1 LHVEQPLENSIVL
14 SALYGVY
21 KLPAISSDLVSC
33 AMLAS
38 ACFKAKSEES
48 LVIANALVAELK
60 GLLEKTPP
68 ETMAYPEDH
77 RTRSLEGNREKAW
90 LRWTLLKIEKS
101 LEAQQEPVSWLRS
114 WREASG
120 AVPTSS

>member
-1 LHVEQPLENSIVL
+1 MHVEHPLENSILL

-38 ACFKAKSEES
+38 ACFKAKTEES
-48 LVIANALVAELK
+48 LVVANALVAELK
-60 GLLEKTPP
+60 GLLKKTPP
-68 ETMAYPEDH
+68 QTMAYPEDPS
-77 RTRSLEGNREKAW
+77 TKNLKGNKEKGW
-90 LRWTLLKIEKS
+90 LRWTLLKIERA

-120 AVPTSS
+120 AVPASA